1 MNGFCSGRCNRFLL
15 CTLILCSPTAEAAS
29 SAGELTGLLSFGAL
43 LTCLERFFLLY
54 WINLSLGII
63 FGIIFVGELISTVCD
78 GLGWN
83 MGWFYNTNVIVQN
96 NAGWGYQHRKD
107 LLPHSTYIPGSR

>member
-43 LTCLERFFLLY
+43 LTCLERLFF
-54 WINLSLGII
+54 II
-63 FGIIFVGELISTVCD
+63 LDKLITWDYFWNYFCWGVEIDCMWWVGLEY
-78 GLGWN
+78 GL
-83 MGWFYNTNVIVQN
+83 V
-96 NAGWGYQHRKD
+96 
-107 LLPHSTYIPGSR
+107 L